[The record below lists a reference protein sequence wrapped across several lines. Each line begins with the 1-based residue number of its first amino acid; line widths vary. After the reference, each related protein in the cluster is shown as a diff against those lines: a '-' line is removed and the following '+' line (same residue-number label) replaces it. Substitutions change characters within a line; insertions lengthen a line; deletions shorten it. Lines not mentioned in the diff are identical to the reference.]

1 MSLYVL
7 CIDLA
12 AAMNEQRKQILSW
25 LQYLHSILCNHNTT
39 YSDSNS
45 NNNTLTSESKW
56 KVIIVGTRSDL
67 QQPSTVGR
75 LTNTTP
81 YQLKFPA
88 IPLIDKLFHIST
100 FDDPSSVELLL
111 AEIQH
116 QCATLL
122 DQHCKM
128 IPNSYKVLLHEVT
141 AINSP
146 NNIISIPLFKET
158 SSNKQ
163 WKQNP
168 DLMMRA
174 LRHLHAIGRIVL
186 FGDQRICTN
195 PSSISQLMAKFICP
209 MEVRDSLLCQSDE
222 EQVNLL
228 TKTDI
233 SSILGVNAR
242 CVVVRFY
249 VCCLFVTFGSETLK
263 GPQ

>member
-12 AAMNEQRKQILSW
+12 APTGEQRKQILSW
-25 LQYLHSILCNHNTT
+25 LHYLHSILCNHTAN
-39 YSDSNS
+39 SD
-45 NNNTLTSESKW
+45 NNTLAESKW
-56 KVIIVGTRSDL
+56 KVLIVGTRSDL
-67 QQPSTVGR
+67 QQPSTPVDR
-75 LTNTTP
+75 LASTTP

-88 IPLIDKLFHIST
+88 IPLVDTLFHIST
-100 FDDPSSVELLL
+100 LRDPSSVELLL
-111 AEIQH
+111 AEIQL

-141 AINSP
+141 AIEALKH
-146 NNIISIPLFKET
+146 IISIPSFQE
-158 SSNKQ
+158 SSPNSK

-186 FGDQRICTN
+186 FGDQGICTN
-195 PSSISQLMAKFICP
+195 PSSISQLMAKFISP
-209 MEVRDSLLCQSDE
+209 MEVRDSLLCQSDD

-228 TKTDI
+228 TKTSI
-233 SSILGVNAR
+233 ACILGLNTR
-242 CVVVRFY
+242 CAYSCSLLWFVVYLSQNRTK
-249 VCCLFVTFGSETLK
+249 CLLK